1 MLGYIPLEELH
12 QMTIKEWEF
21 YIKGARHRRLDNLE
35 DMRLQS
41 IMIAKLSN
49 GKDIKSIA
57 RTIDEERRLI
67 DGNSSKEYEDKAH
80 KKKISRA
87 RREVQ
92 REALQKWLDS
102 KKEMEG

>member
-21 YIKGARHRRLDNLE
+21 YIKGARHRRLDALE
-35 DMRLQS
+35 DMRLQAYMFS
-41 IMIAKLSN
+41 NLNN
-49 GKDIKSIA
+49 GKNIKSIT
-57 RTIDEERRLI
+57 RTINEERRMI

-92 REALQKWLDS
+92 REALQKWLDK